1 MTTKARYQAPALTKG
16 LEILELL
23 AASSVPLTMSDV
35 STALGRS
42 VSEIFRMLQVL
53 EAHRYIARGDDGYR
67 LTNRLFAL
75 SMGQPPVRDLVSTAL
90 PVMRTLAR
98 QTGQSCHLVVV
109 SGAEIVVIA
118 GVEAPGLSGF
128 AVRVGYRRPLHRSAS
143 GRILLA
149 FQPEDTR
156 AAMLD
161 EVRATGDTIDDEV
174 AALSGL
180 TGQRPHH
187 RQRGRD
193 EIAHRRL
200 SHAEREQPVGE
211 PIAVVAARD
220 VAMRLE
226 HLQHAEN
233 LADRA
238 AERGRDVRHGER
250 HARRGEQ
257 LEDFEPLGQCGRLI
271 AHFGRHM
278 PSPGSSFLRCGLPPF
293 FRPPVTPFPG
303 HRGGDGAIGRRR
315 VLRPVA
321 APSHLVSAQRGKEN
335 PQMKVIFTFHIA
347 AGGHR
352 PSVKSRELRP
362 FVERVGEV

>member
-1 MTTKARYQAPALTKG
+1 MTTKVRYQAPALTKG

-109 SGAEIVVIA
+109 SGAEMVAIA

-161 EVRATGDTIDDEV
+161 EVRATGDTIDD
-174 AALSGL
+174 AALATQL
-180 TGQRPHH
+180 
-187 RQRGRD
+187 
-193 EIAHRRL
+193 
-200 SHAEREQPVGE
+200 
-211 PIAVVAARD
+211 AAI
-220 VAMRLE
+220 L
-226 HLQHAEN
+226 
-233 LADRA
+233 
-238 AERGRDVRHGER
+238 
-250 HARRGEQ
+250 
-257 LEDFEPLGQCGRLI
+257 
-271 AHFGRHM
+271 
-278 PSPGSSFLRCGLPPF
+278 
-293 FRPPVTPFPG
+293 
-303 HRGGDGAIGRRR
+303 
-315 VLRPVA
+315 
-321 APSHLVSAQRGKEN
+321 
-335 PQMKVIFTFHIA
+335 A
-347 AGGHR
+347 AGGGTS
-352 PSVKSRELRP
+352 PSPLLNGITDLSVPILSFGAARAALTVP
-362 FVERVGEV
+362 FVDGPGSLVPIAQTQDVLRAAAATIAAALDPALGDLAGTAETA